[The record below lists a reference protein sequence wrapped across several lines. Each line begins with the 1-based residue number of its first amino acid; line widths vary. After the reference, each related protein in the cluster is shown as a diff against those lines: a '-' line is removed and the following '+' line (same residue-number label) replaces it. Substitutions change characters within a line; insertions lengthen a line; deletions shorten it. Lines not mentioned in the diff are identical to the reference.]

1 MTIFI
6 ICAGVSTVG
15 IILTLLQAGTV
26 WAAVKRDR
34 RPSTGH
40 PADQDSMLPPVSIL
54 KPLRG
59 LDDNL
64 FDNLSSFCIQDY
76 PEYEILFSLQDRND
90 PAYKVATMVRDKHPD
105 SNITIIVERYN
116 AGLNP
121 KVNNLIPAYRKSRHS
136 LILISDSNVTVG
148 RDYLAET
155 MRHTQD
161 PSVGLVSNLIRG
173 VGGRSIG
180 ALLENLHI
188 KSLIFV
194 WDSFLDRFLGMPCV
208 IGKSMLMKKDDL
220 RALGGLEAFKDIL
233 AEDFIIGREM
243 QNSGKRVIL
252 SHYLISNVN
261 ENWSIRRFLNRHTRW
276 GKLRWRIGGI
286 KYLSEL
292 LVNPV
297 FVAVLPVVL
306 SGPSR
311 LTVGFAGLVSLVKI
325 LSDSIIG
332 RRIEAQGGNYPSA
345 ERSPL
350 MYFLVPFKDIVIGVL
365 WFVPLVSATVVWR
378 GNRYLIGKDSLLS
391 SCPETGVWSWG
402 YRITDVIKERFA

>member
-6 ICAGVSTVG
+6 IGAVVSTVG

-34 RPSTGH
+34 RPSTGR
-40 PADQDSMLPPVSIL
+40 PADQDRMLPPVSIL

-64 FDNLSSFCIQDY
+64 FDNLSSFCTQDY

-90 PAYKVATMVRDKHPD
+90 PAYKVAAMVRDKHPD
-105 SNITIIVERYN
+105 SNITIIVERCN

-121 KVNNLIPAYRKSRHS
+121 KVNNLIPAFRKSRYPF
-136 LILISDSNVTVG
+136 ILISDSNVTVG
-148 RDYLAET
+148 RDYLTET

-180 ALLENLHI
+180 ALLENLHLNSFI
-188 KSLIFV
+188 IGSV
-194 WDSFLDRFLGMPCV
+194 SFLDRFIGMPCV

-220 RALGGLEAFKDIL
+220 LALGGLEAFKDIL
-233 AEDFIIGREM
+233 AEDFVIGREM
-243 QNSGKRVIL
+243 QKSGKRVVL
-252 SHYLISNVN
+252 SNYLISNVN
-261 ENWSIRRFLNRHTRW
+261 ENWGIRRFLNRHTRW

-297 FVAVLPVVL
+297 FVAVLPIVL

-332 RRIEAQGGNYPSA
+332 RRIEAQGSDYPSA

-350 MYFLVPFKDIVIGVL
+350 MYFLVPLKDIVIGVL

-391 SCPETGVWSWG
+391 SCPESGVWSWG